1 MVQLTRCSWRPKNEK
16 TKKKKKKNTPVSIGT
31 INFSLAV
38 EGQRI
43 EKIKISGDF
52 FAKKNITE
60 LEKSLVGVK
69 LDYDELLSAI
79 NKANLDEYFFN
90 NISAEEVVKVIL
102 GEVDDE

>member
-1 MVQLTRCSWRPKNEK
+1 MVQLTSRLQWRPKNW
-16 TKKKKKKNTPVSIGT
+16 KNQ
-31 INFSLAV
+31 NKWRL
-38 EGQRI
+38 
-43 EKIKISGDF
+43 

>member
-1 MVQLTRCSWRPKNEK
+1 MDNNAAVKAKELKNQNKWR
-16 TKKKKKKNTPVSIGT
+16 
-31 INFSLAV
+31 L
-38 EGQRI
+38 
-43 EKIKISGDF
+43 

>member
-1 MVQLTRCSWRPKNEK
+1 M
-16 TKKKKKKNTPVSIGT
+16 TKKKQN
-31 INFSLAV
+31 NRHDNNLAQWS
-38 EGQRI
+38 QRI
-43 EKIKISGDF
+43 KNKISGDF